1 MYKIL
6 SVVSFCIRAYLCYR
20 TIDNIPILANPL
32 YNNIL
37 LEVISLYTILW
48 AISYFTVGLFYDS
61 GDEPILGVFLY
72 FVVYVV
78 FLGLMYL
85 LMLFLT
91 FIGILPIY
99 IQ

>member
-1 MYKIL
+1 MYQIFSGISL
-6 SVVSFCIRAYLCYR
+6 IIRMYLCYI

-32 YNNIL
+32 YNSIL
-37 LEVISLYTILW
+37 FEVISLYTILW

-61 GDEPILGVFLY
+61 GDDPILGVFLY

-85 LMLFLT
+85 IMIFLT
-91 FIGILPIY
+91 FIGILPIQ
-99 IQ
+99 I